1 MKITKFVLTEGV
13 NVLDVGEHS
22 EPMFVGI
29 SLEKEKVI
37 HELNSNV
44 SDVADESNLTEEQRK
59 IRANMRM
66 LTKSM
71 IQLMNP
77 AVKGFEE
84 TVIKERPALWFKS
97 DNGNE
102 KTDKRKFVVKTD
114 EGEKGNDGLTD
125 SDILRYIGSV
135 QKNDLE
141 RTVLHVFEIVANQ

>member
-1 MKITKFVLTEGV
+1 MKITKFVLTKGV
-13 NVLDVGEHS
+13 NDIEVGECA

-29 SLEKEKVI
+29 SLEKEKVV

-44 SDVADESNLTEEQRK
+44 SDTADETNLTEEQRK

-66 LTKSM
+66 M
-71 IQLMNP
+71 MP
-77 AVKGFEE
+77 VVKGFEE
-84 TVIKERPALWFKS
+84 TVVKERPALWFKS

-114 EGEKGNDGLTD
+114 DGEKEDDGLTD

-135 QKNDLE
+135 QKNDSE

>member
-13 NVLDVGEHS
+13 NVLEVGEHS

-29 SLEKEKVI
+29 SLEKEKVV

-66 LTKSM
+66 MTQSM
-71 IQLMNP
+71 TP
-77 AVKGFEE
+77 VVRGFGE
-84 TVIKERPALWFKS
+84 TVVKERPALWFKS
-97 DNGNE
+97 DNGDE

-114 EGEKGNDGLTD
+114 EGEKEDDGLTD
-125 SDILRYIGSV
+125 SETIRYIGSA
-135 QKNDLE
+135 QKNDSE